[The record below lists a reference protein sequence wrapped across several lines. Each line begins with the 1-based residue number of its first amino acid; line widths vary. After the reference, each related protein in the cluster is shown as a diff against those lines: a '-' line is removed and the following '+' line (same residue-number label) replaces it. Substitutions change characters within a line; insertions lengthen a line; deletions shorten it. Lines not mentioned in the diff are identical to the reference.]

1 MLDRSQGEN
10 ILFGYGDGSGAHFDA
25 VMAELLAG
33 TDYEEAFAEDLAR
46 VDTLGNS
53 VEYRVNLY
61 SPLYFLS
68 SYYEGYGTSQVAS
81 YWRIRTGINQSDT
94 ALSTEVNLA
103 LALEAYGADMDF
115 ETVWGQAH
123 VEAERTGDSTTN
135 FIAWVV
141 ECCQ

>member
-1 MLDRSQGEN
+1 MK
-10 ILFGYGDGSGAHFDA
+10 
-25 VMAELLAG
+25 G
-33 TDYEEAFAEDLAR
+33 T
-46 VDTLGNS
+46 
-53 VEYRVNLY
+53 
-61 SPLYFLS
+61 
-68 SYYEGYGTSQVAS
+68 QVAS

-94 ALSTEVNLA
+94 ALSTEINLVLA
-103 LALEAYGADMDF
+103 LGAYGADVDF

>member
-103 LALEAYGADMDF
+103 LALEAYGADVDF
-115 ETVWGQAH
+115 ETV
-123 VEAERTGDSTTN
+123 
-135 FIAWVV
+135 
-141 ECCQ
+141 

>member
-1 MLDRSQGEN
+1 MK
-10 ILFGYGDGSGAHFDA
+10 
-25 VMAELLAG
+25 G
-33 TDYEEAFAEDLAR
+33 T
-46 VDTLGNS
+46 
-53 VEYRVNLY
+53 
-61 SPLYFLS
+61 
-68 SYYEGYGTSQVAS
+68 QVAS

-103 LALEAYGADMDF
+103 LALGAYGADVDF

>member
-10 ILFGYGDGSGAHFDA
+10 LLFGYGDGSGAHFDA

-53 VEYRVNLY
+53 VEYRVNL
-61 SPLYFLS
+61 
-68 SYYEGYGTSQVAS
+68 
-81 YWRIRTGINQSDT
+81 
-94 ALSTEVNLA
+94 A
-103 LALEAYGADMDF
+103 LALEAYGADVDF

>member
-1 MLDRSQGEN
+1 MK
-10 ILFGYGDGSGAHFDA
+10 
-25 VMAELLAG
+25 G
-33 TDYEEAFAEDLAR
+33 T
-46 VDTLGNS
+46 
-53 VEYRVNLY
+53 
-61 SPLYFLS
+61 
-68 SYYEGYGTSQVAS
+68 QVAS

-94 ALSTEVNLA
+94 ALSTEINLA
-103 LALEAYGADMDF
+103 LALVAYGADVDF